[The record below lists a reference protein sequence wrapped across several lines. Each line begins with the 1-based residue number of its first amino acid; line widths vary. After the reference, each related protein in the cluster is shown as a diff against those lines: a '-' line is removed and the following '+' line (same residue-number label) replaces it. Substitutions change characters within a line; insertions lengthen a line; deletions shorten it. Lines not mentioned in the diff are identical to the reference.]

1 MMSAVAIGAPTQ
13 DPSPRTGDAGV
24 LPPFVP
30 DLPYEL
36 HPAVE
41 VRPEP
46 FGALLYSFKTRR
58 LSFLKDPDLVRV
70 VRSLADHPTA
80 AAALRAAGITDPV
93 RLTMFERALATL
105 ATTDTIRE
113 RAS

>member
-1 MMSAVAIGAPTQ
+1 MNSTRRSRSGRSRSGPC
-13 DPSPRTGDAGV
+13 S
-24 LPPFVP
+24 
-30 DLPYEL
+30 
-36 HPAVE
+36 
-41 VRPEP
+41 
-46 FGALLYSFKTRR
+46 YSFKTRR

>member
-1 MMSAVAIGAPTQ
+1 MSAVSMGAPTGA
-13 DPSPRTGDAGV
+13 PV
-24 LPPFVP
+24 PFVP
-30 DLPYEL
+30 ELPYEL

-58 LSFLKDPDLVRV
+58 LSFLKDPVLVQV

-80 AAALRAAGITDPV
+80 GAALRAAGITDPV

>member
-1 MMSAVAIGAPTQ
+1 MNCPTTSAPASAAAPRAVV
-13 DPSPRTGDAGV
+13 SFDA
-24 LPPFVP
+24 

-58 LSFLKDPDLVRV
+58 LSFLKDPLLVTL
-70 VRSLADHPTA
+70 VRSLAEQSTA
-80 AAALRAAGITDPV
+80 SDACRAAGITEPD
-93 RLTMFERALATL
+93 RRTMFLRALATL
-105 ATTDTIRE
+105 ASTETIRE
-113 RAS
+113 RTCQLPDR

>member
-1 MMSAVAIGAPTQ
+1 MSVSTPVGSIPVF
-13 DPSPRTGDAGV
+13 DA
-24 LPPFVP
+24 

-58 LSFLKDPDLVRV
+58 LSFLKDPLLVTL
-70 VRSLADHPTA
+70 VRSLADQPTA
-80 AAALRAAGITDPV
+80 ADACRAAGITEPD
-93 RLTMFERALATL
+93 RRTMFLRALATL
-105 ATTDTIRE
+105 ASTETIRE
-113 RAS
+113 RPVSSAEPSS

>member
-1 MMSAVAIGAPTQ
+1 MTRHGWIAFGVAGLYLAGARLPAW
-13 DPSPRTGDAGV
+13 TG
-24 LPPFVP
+24 
-30 DLPYEL
+30 
-36 HPAVE
+36 
-41 VRPEP
+41 
-46 FGALLYSFKTRR
+46 
-58 LSFLKDPDLVRV
+58 DPDLVRV